1 MAGTLPISVAE
12 RRLTVTRWDLLAVL
26 LVLGVMVFL
35 AEASRHLLA
44 PLTDLQMTPISLD
57 PANLPE
63 YAART
68 TLRMLAALV
77 LSLVFTF
84 TYATL
89 AAKNKHAELL
99 LVPLLDILQ
108 SVPILGFISV
118 TVVFFMSL
126 VPGRVLGAEFAAVFA
141 IFTSQAWN
149 MAFSFYQSLR
159 TVPTEL
165 VEASHVF
172 RLSPWMRFWRLDVPF
187 AMPQLIFNMMLS
199 MSGSWFFVVAS
210 EAISVGNTTI
220 TLPGVGSYIAL
231 AIEQRSLVAVAWAI
245 GTMLVVILLYDQLLF
260 RPLVAWSDRFRFE
273 QEAGALPPR
282 SWVLDVLRRS
292 GVVARLGDQLSLVW
306 RRSLPRRL
314 LHSNAKPTNAKPT
327 NAKPMVARPDRD
339 DRWIAPLW
347 TAAVAAL
354 ALLAIWQIGR
364 FIADGVNLAEVGK
377 ALLLGV
383 ATLVRVVVLIAIAS
397 VIWVP
402 IGVAIGIRPHL
413 SNLIQPVAQFLA
425 AFPANLLF
433 PIAVSAIVAFRLNPD
448 IWLSPLM
455 ILGTQWYIL
464 FNVIAGAAAIPAE
477 LRDAG
482 TNLQVHGWLWWRK
495 IGLPA
500 VFPYYVTGAI
510 TASGGSWNASI
521 VAEVATWGDV
531 RLQANGL
538 GAYIAVATEAGDF
551 HRIVLGIV
559 IMSSFVV
566 VINRAFW
573 RPLYW
578 YAERKFRLG

>member
-1 MAGTLPISVAE
+1 LAERETMAATLPISVAE

-68 TLRMLAALV
+68 TLRMLAALA

-165 VEASHVF
+165 AEASAMF
-172 RLSPWMRFWRLDVPF
+172 QLSPWMRFWRLDVPF

-231 AIEQRSLVAVAWAI
+231 AIEQRSLVAVGWAI

-273 QEAGALPPR
+273 QEAGALPPK
-282 SWVLDVLRRS
+282 SWVLNVLRRS
-292 GVVARLGDQLSLVW
+292 GVVEHLGDQLSLVW
-306 RRSLPRRL
+306 RRSFHRRL
-314 LHSNAKPTNAKPT
+314 RNPKPR
-327 NAKPMVARPDRD
+327 VARPDRD
-339 DRWIAPLW
+339 GRWLARLW
-347 TAAVAAL
+347 AGAVVAVAL
-354 ALLAIWQIGR
+354 IAIWQIGS
-364 FIADGVNLAEVGK
+364 FIAEGVNLAEVGK
-377 ALLLGV
+377 AVLLGF
-383 ATLVRVVVLIAIAS
+383 ATLTRVIVLIAVAS
-397 VIWVP
+397 VVWVP

-413 SNLIQPVAQFLA
+413 SNIVQPVAQFLA

-464 FNVIAGAAAIPAE
+464 FNVIAGSAAIPAE
-477 LRDAG
+477 LRDVG

-521 VAEVATWGDV
+521 VAEVASWGDV

-559 IMSSFVV
+559 VMSAFVV
-566 VINRAFW
+566 MINRAFW

>member
-1 MAGTLPISVAE
+1 
-12 RRLTVTRWDLLAVL
+12 
-26 LVLGVMVFL
+26 
-35 AEASRHLLA
+35 
-44 PLTDLQMTPISLD
+44 
-57 PANLPE
+57 
-63 YAART
+63 
-68 TLRMLAALV
+68 
-77 LSLVFTF
+77 
-84 TYATL
+84 
-89 AAKNKHAELL
+89 
-99 LVPLLDILQ
+99 
-108 SVPILGFISV
+108 
-118 TVVFFMSL
+118 
-126 VPGRVLGAEFAAVFA
+126 
-141 IFTSQAWN
+141 
-149 MAFSFYQSLR
+149 
-159 TVPTEL
+159 
-165 VEASHVF
+165 
-172 RLSPWMRFWRLDVPF
+172 
-187 AMPQLIFNMMLS
+187 
-199 MSGSWFFVVAS
+199 
-210 EAISVGNTTI
+210 
-220 TLPGVGSYIAL
+220 
-231 AIEQRSLVAVAWAI
+231 
-245 GTMLVVILLYDQLLF
+245 MLVVILLYDQLLF

-292 GVVARLGDQLSLVW
+292 GVVAHLGDQLSLVW

-314 LHSNAKPTNAKPT
+314 LHSST
-327 NAKPMVARPDRD
+327 KPMVAPMIVRSDRD
-339 DRWIAPLW
+339 DRGIARLW
-347 TAAVAAL
+347 TAIVAAVAL
-354 ALLAIWQIGR
+354 VAIWQIGR

-377 ALLLGV
+377 AVLLGV

-397 VIWVP
+397 VVWVP

-464 FNVIAGAAAIPAE
+464 FNVIAGATAIPAE

-559 IMSSFVV
+559 VMSTFVV